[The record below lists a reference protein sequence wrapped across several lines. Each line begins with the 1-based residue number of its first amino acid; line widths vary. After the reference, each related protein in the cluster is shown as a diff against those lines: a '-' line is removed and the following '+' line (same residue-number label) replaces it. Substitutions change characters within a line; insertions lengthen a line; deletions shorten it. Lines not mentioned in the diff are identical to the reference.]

1 MRIELELARRLSLR
15 QRAAGGRRR
24 SRLAPGVVIAI
35 AGTGLSLMVMILAVS
50 IATGFKTEIRQKV
63 TGFEQQIT
71 VSQAEGYGAERVNR
85 GMRLTDSI
93 AAIIAEAAPGAHASL
108 RLQQPAMI
116 KTDTDFEGIVMQG
129 IADDSDTYRFIARQ
143 TAQGDT
149 MPPFAADH
157 EGNPIVISRTTASA
171 LDLATGDNVAVHFFI
186 DGNLLTRKM
195 RVAAVY
201 DTHFGEYDKIMAFC
215 PIDIVQRL
223 NRTDSLTG
231 TSIDINGLRPDMID
245 EATADLRAGLFEHLQ
260 ATGSTESYRI
270 DNVNTTGAV
279 YFNWLQLLD
288 TNTVVIL
295 SLMGCVTGFTLI
307 SSLLIIILQRV
318 RTIGLLKAIGATD
331 GQIRRVFIM
340 MACRIV
346 AAGLLAGDLAAT
358 GIIVAQSRLHL
369 IPLNPEAYYLNY
381 VPMAECFGTI
391 AVINVGV
398 ALTAVVLLLM
408 PSHLIARISPASSM
422 RYE

>member
-71 VSQAEGYGAERVNR
+71 VSQAEGYGAERINR

-149 MPPFAADH
+149 MPPFAAGH

-260 ATGSTESYRI
+260 TTGSTESYRI

-288 TNTVVIL
+288 TNIVVIL

-381 VPMAECFGTI
+381 VPMAECFGAI
-391 AVINVGV
+391 AIINVGV
-398 ALTAVVLLLM
+398 ALAAVVLLLM